1 MNRTILRIL
10 VLHTL
15 AVGLVTSV
23 RGQATTQSGQEAES
37 TRKEVLKIE
46 EKFAEALLASDTRAL
61 AGLAADDFIYVGTN
75 AEILTKTQRLTQL
88 QSRLVRYE
96 ALQQD
101 DLHVVVYG
109 DTVVVSGRSTSTLQI
124 GGKGSWGPGGASH
137 LTSPGRLS
145 GNALFTH
152 AYAKLNGRW
161 QMILE
166 HVTYITED

>member
-1 MNRTILRIL
+1 MNGTIIKLIL
-10 VLHTL
+10 PHILAIVLAGSADTK
-15 AVGLVTSV
+15 AVAQT
-23 RGQATTQSGQEAES
+23 GQDAES
-37 TRKEVLKIE
+37 TKKEVLQIE
-46 EKFAEALLASDTRAL
+46 QKFTEALLANDIRAL
-61 AGLAADDFIYVGTN
+61 ASLSAADFIYVGTD
-75 AEILTKTQRLTQL
+75 AEILTKTGRLAQL
-88 QSRLVRYE
+88 QSKLVRYE

-101 DLHVVVYG
+101 DLHVIVYD

-124 GGKGSWGPGGASH
+124 GGKGSWGPGGVSH
-137 LTSPGRLS
+137 LINPGRLS

>member
-1 MNRTILRIL
+1 MLKILLLNI
-10 VLHTL
+10 L
-15 AVGLVTSV
+15 AVGLLASANAP
-23 RGQATTQSGQEAES
+23 ATTQTGQDAES
-37 TRKEVLKIE
+37 TKKEVLQIE
-46 EKFAEALLASDTRAL
+46 QKFTEALLTNDMSAVDSL
-61 AGLAADDFIYVGTN
+61 SAADFLYVGTN
-75 AEILTKTQRLTQL
+75 AEILTKAQRHNQL
-88 QSRLVRYE
+88 ESKLVRYE

-109 DTVVVSGRSTSTLQI
+109 DTVIVSGRSTSTLLI

-137 LTSPGRLS
+137 LINPGRLS

-152 AYAKLNGRW
+152 AYAKLRGRW